1 MQSSENITFG
11 DNVRLRVTPETDAL
25 GVAGQVGQVRGVTT
39 PSVTGVTVVGPLV
52 GDYALNVH
60 FEGRQDALW
69 FAPELLEFVDH
80 APGLEI
86 SIDGVSKKW
95 TRSAS
100 GEWVE
105 SSDKKPWWRFW

>member
-1 MQSSENITFG
+1 MQRPSNMSFG
-11 DNVRLRVTPETDAL
+11 DNVRVRSTPDTEAL
-25 GVAGQVGQVRGVTT
+25 GVAGQLGQVYGETT
-39 PSVTGVTVVGPLV
+39 PSVTGVTVVGPLA

-60 FEGRQDALW
+60 LEGRPDALW

-80 APGLEI
+80 AAGTEITLE
-86 SIDGVSKKW
+86 GVPKKW

-105 SSDKKPWWRFW
+105 SSPEKPWWRFW